1 MLEWRLVFGRNPA
14 SMDVVDGQII
24 DTLCRL
30 DPNFF
35 DSLQEIPSS
44 ITELRTDIFY
54 QAIVM
59 LVWSCRPTTKKEIP
73 SRFLPQNMSTK
84 FRCVTT
90 VVDASIGV
98 RDPID
103 YHMLLY
109 GRSRELR
116 NILIGLMEKLP
127 KDSSVVTSV
136 EGMSYKIIFVS
147 HQYTY
152 FKHFLPKGFIK
163 NPLKDLMRSAN
174 LEDGDK
180 EGFLTRF
187 SSSQKQAI
195 STRVDFVGFS
205 GDVMVALHCNDWRY
219 RHYAVICSLLENNA
233 VHKIK
238 TQNYQSLRHGVLEIL
253 HLRFINEGVKLQL
266 KPKPVISLKLQK
278 EKTKDKQEIDPEV
291 DVEKNEV
298 LNELLSKVVAL
309 TAYVDRKKIS
319 NRRMQND
326 ESERLLILR
335 NKKFQEAEVDGRL
348 KKLLENPN
356 AVLKLESYID
366 GSNERMQHLQ
376 NLWLKAKAEKDEEV
390 KRAQLTA
397 ALSLSSDFTVPCYSR
412 EISSNDA
419 KLIENELADKKKI
432 LEKLKK
438 EVESREKKQI
448 NRNIYTKH
456 IFDIVGNIRK
466 QQNEINKIAAE
477 NLYLQREI
485 KSNAGKLERSFT
497 VVEGKL
503 YRDVEKDTF
512 MQKAYMLLMKIHSE
526 CSCVITGIDSAGQ
539 IEREI
544 EELNDQIATQYQKNI
559 NEKLE
564 CIVNDWMQIRKE
576 NMALKELLKEC
587 DN

>member
-1 MLEWRLVFGRNPA
+1 
-14 SMDVVDGQII
+14 MDVVDGQII

-44 ITELRTDIFY
+44 ITELRTDTFY

-59 LVWSCRPTTKKEIP
+59 LVWSCRPTMKKEIP

-90 VVDASIGV
+90 VVDAVKSIGV

-109 GRSRELR
+109 GRSKELR

-136 EGMSYKIIFVS
+136 ED
-147 HQYTY
+147 
-152 FKHFLPKGFIK
+152 
-163 NPLKDLMRSAN
+163 PLKDLMRSAN
-174 LEDGDK
+174 REEGDK

-187 SSSQKQAI
+187 NSPQKQAI
-195 STRVDFVGFS
+195 STRVDFIGFS
-205 GDVMVALHCNDWRY
+205 GDVMVALHYDDWRY
-219 RHYAVICSLLENNA
+219 RHSAVICSLLENNA
-233 VHKIK
+233 VHNIK
-238 TQNYQSLRHGVLEIL
+238 AQNYQSLRHGILENL
-253 HLRFINEGVKLQL
+253 RLRFINEGVKLQL
-266 KPKPVISLKLQK
+266 KPKPVISLELQK
-278 EKTKDKQEIDPEV
+278 KKTKDKQEIDPKV
-291 DVEKNEV
+291 NVEKNEM
-298 LNELLSKVVAL
+298 LNELLSEVVAL

-319 NRRMQND
+319 NSRMQSD
-326 ESERLLILR
+326 ETERLLVLR
-335 NKKFQEAEVDGRL
+335 NKRFQEAEVDGRL

-366 GSNERMQHLQ
+366 GSDERMQHLQ

-397 ALSLSSDFTVPCYSR
+397 ALSLSSDSR
-412 EISSNDA
+412 EISSKDA
-419 KLIENELADKKKI
+419 KLIENELADKKKV

-456 IFDIVGNIRK
+456 IFDVVGNIRK

-485 KSNAGKLERSFT
+485 KSSAGKLERSFT

-503 YRDVEKDTF
+503 YKDVEKDTF
-512 MQKAYMLLMKIHSE
+512 MQKAYRLLMKIHSE
-526 CSCVITGIDSAGQ
+526 CSCAITGIDSAGQ

>member
-1 MLEWRLVFGRNPA
+1 
-14 SMDVVDGQII
+14 MDVVDGQII

-59 LVWSCRPTTKKEIP
+59 L
-73 SRFLPQNMSTK
+73 
-84 FRCVTT
+84 
-90 VVDASIGV
+90 SIGV

-127 KDSSVVTSV
+127 KESSV
-136 EGMSYKIIFVS
+136 
-147 HQYTY
+147 
-152 FKHFLPKGFIK
+152 
-163 NPLKDLMRSAN
+163 
-174 LEDGDK
+174 
-180 EGFLTRF
+180 
-187 SSSQKQAI
+187 AI

-238 TQNYQSLRHGVLEIL
+238 TQNYQLLRHGVLENL

-319 NRRMQND
+319 NSRMQND

-390 KRAQLTA
+390 KSAQLTV

-419 KLIENELADKKKI
+419 KLIENELVDKKKI

-456 IFDIVGNIRK
+456 IFDVVGNIRK

-512 MQKAYMLLMKIHSE
+512 MQKAYRLLMKIHSE